1 MQTTTL
7 LYLFLAL
14 LGSILIAFFQYFYKN
29 KQQHKI
35 NRILFVLRALSLFL
49 LGVLLINP
57 TIKKREIEN
66 TKPILSVLVD
76 NSQSTK
82 YFKEENTVKQ
92 LLETVKTTN
101 EINKKF
107 DINFFSFGE
116 NTTVLD
122 SLSFDENQT
131 NIFDGITAVNQLYKD
146 NIVTTL
152 LITDG
157 NQTLGNDYEF
167 INSKQAIFP
176 FVIGDTTQ
184 FKDVRISQLNANK
197 YTYIKNKFPVETLL
211 FYEGKE
217 KVTTRFSIYHKGKTV
232 FTQRLTFS
240 STEKTKTVL
249 ANLSTTQEGQNY
261 YRASINK
268 LVDEKN
274 VKNNTKNFSVEA
286 IDQQAKILIVSSVL
300 HPDLG
305 TLKKAIESNKQ
316 RAVDIQII
324 QNYKNQLNDYQLIIL
339 YQPTNEFRT
348 IISNLKE
355 KNANYFIVSGNN
367 TDWSFINSQ
376 QLGFTKNSIHQTENY
391 GAKYNA
397 GFLTFLQKD
406 IGFHQFPPLKD
417 KFGEI
422 IISKPHQT
430 ILYQNIKGIESE
442 QPLLAT
448 FEQNNQ
454 KSAVLFGEGIWKWRA
469 TSFRESNTFQDFDE
483 FIGNLIQ
490 YVSSNK
496 KRNRLE
502 VKAESLYLANSTVNI
517 SAFYTDKNF
526 KFDPRASLQIS
537 ITNSDTKK
545 AIQLPFSLVN
555 NSYQVEIEN
564 LLAGNYDYKV
574 SVEGETLSKYGKFKI
589 TDYKVEEQFTNAN
602 HQKLQKLANRTK
614 GKLFYKNQE
623 EILIKQLMDDE
634 TYFTTQKS
642 TLKEQHL
649 IDWKWIL
656 FLIIGL
662 LSIEWFIRK
671 YHGKV

>member
-469 TSFRESNTFQDFDE
+469 ASFRESNTFQDFDE

-662 LSIEWFIRK
+662 LSIEWLIRK

>member
-1 MQTTTL
+1 M
-7 LYLFLAL
+7 
-14 LGSILIAFFQYFYKN
+14 
-29 KQQHKI
+29 
-35 NRILFVLRALSLFL
+35 FL

-66 TKPILSVLVD
+66 TKPVLSVLVD

-469 TSFRESNTFQDFDE
+469 ASFRESNTFQDFDE

>member
-122 SLSFDENQT
+122 SLSFNENQT

-642 TLKEQHL
+642 TLKEQHF
-649 IDWKWIL
+649 IDWKWVL